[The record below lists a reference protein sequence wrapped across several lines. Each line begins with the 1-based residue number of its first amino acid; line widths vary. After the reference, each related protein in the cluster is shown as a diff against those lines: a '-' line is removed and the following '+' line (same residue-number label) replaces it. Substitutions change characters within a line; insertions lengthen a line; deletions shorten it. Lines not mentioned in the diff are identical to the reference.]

1 MKILTIIFS
10 AILITGVT
18 SIVIGRLISKN
29 IMNKQITDHLVT
41 VALSRTNY
49 IITVLEEYKKAT
61 EILAVGNPAKDILN
75 SDKKDS
81 IRKKQV
87 QRRIANTI
95 ETIGNIS
102 RIRVL
107 DRNGIVVASSHSDE
121 GIDES
126 ANILFKKGK
135 EKTYIGDLHISDYTG
150 NLVISVASPI
160 IIKGKSS
167 GVLVMNFDTE
177 DELFKITTNK
187 IGLGQTGEIYLVN
200 KECMMITPSGI
211 IDDAVLK
218 QKIEMKHLKSSIFQE
233 LLYLPEYKPEIVLTE
248 NYLDVEVLRIYT
260 HIPEVEWCLV
270 TEINKEEAFA
280 PIFWLTYQL
289 LLILAILLAFGIIV
303 SIFLSK
309 AFTAPIIKLYTGTR
323 EIIKGNLDYR
333 VGTKASDEIGQLSR
347 AFDEMTE
354 NLKVYRKELDS
365 YSKDLE
371 QKVEDRTAEVK
382 KQFLISEK
390 QRIATL
396 NIAQDFED
404 TNIKLIKEI
413 DKRRIAKESL
423 LKSEK
428 KFRDLFKNA
437 NDVIW
442 TSDIKG
448 KYLTVNRL
456 FEELLGYSQ
465 KELIN
470 KQSIYLIT
478 PEDRKASIEYYKKV
492 ISGKSIEYEAKILTK
507 KGEQKIF
514 WLKLRPIKENRKVVG
529 IHGIGRDITER
540 KRAEEKYINQ
550 LKNMI
555 ELGISMR
562 MELKLE
568 NLLYNIGS
576 MIVNSLGWEQ
586 VIISLRDYKS
596 GTSRPVAMVGF
607 DEKVKKD
614 ILSKPPVPIKG
625 TSKFQREEFKI
636 SHSYYIDHR
645 NWEKLKKY
653 PAHLVVTHQKSQKQ
667 EGWDERDV
675 LLIPIRGKNNILGFI
690 SPDNPLSGKRPTVE
704 IIQALEIF
712 ADQSAVAIE
721 NATLYKDLKSSESR
735 FHDIVNNSGDW
746 IWETDEKGCY
756 IYSSSMVKDV
766 LGYSSEG
773 IIGKYFYDFFA
784 ENQKDELKKI
794 INDYYKKKKPFKNFI
809 NKKIHK
815 NDSEVILETSGV
827 PIIGNNGE
835 LVGYRGADHNITLRQ
850 KAAEKIKASLREKEV
865 MLMEI
870 HHRVKNNLQ
879 IISSMLKLQAGYVE
893 HKPSLGLFKDSQNR
907 VKSMSLVHEKLY
919 QSKDLSSINFSNYVE
934 SLISFLLSSYGSDPD
949 KIKLKINIQEDLINI
964 STAIPIGLIINELV
978 SNSLKYAFPNGKKGT
993 IEVILISQKDKKK
1006 CLIICD
1012 DGIGFQGKIDFNNT
1026 DTMGLFLVNTL
1037 VDQIH
1042 GTIKLEKK
1050 KGTSFKIV
1058 FSGVK

>member
-1 MKILTIIFS
+1 MKVQMRILTIIFS

-29 IMNKQITDHLVT
+29 IMNKQITDHLIT

-49 IITVLEEYKKAT
+49 IITVLEEYKKNT
-61 EILAVGNPAKDILN
+61 EILAVGNPVKDILIPNKN
-75 SDKKDS
+75 SS
-81 IRKKQV
+81 IIKNQV
-87 QRRIANTI
+87 QRRIKNTM

-107 DRNGIVVASSHSDE
+107 DRNGIIVASSHSDE

-126 ANILFKKGK
+126 VNILFRKGK
-135 EKTYIGDLHISDYTG
+135 EKTYISDLHISDYTG
-150 NLVISVASPI
+150 NLVLSIASPI
-160 IIKGKSS
+160 FIKEKPS
-167 GVLVMNFDTE
+167 GVLIMNFNIE
-177 DELFKITTNK
+177 DELYKITTNK

-200 KECMMITPSGI
+200 KECMMITPSGF
-211 IDDAVLK
+211 IDDVVLK
-218 QKIEMKHLKSSIFQE
+218 QKIEMKQMKSSIFQE
-233 LLYLPEYKPEIVLTE
+233 LFYLPEYKPEIVLTE
-248 NYLDVEVLRIYT
+248 NYLGVEVLRVYT

-270 TEINKEEAFA
+270 TEINKEEAFT

-333 VGTKASDEIGQLSR
+333 VGTQASDEIGQLSR

-354 NLKVYRKELDS
+354 NLKVSRE
-365 YSKDLE
+365 DLE
-371 QKVEDRTAEVK
+371 YKVEDRTAEVK

-390 QRIATL
+390 QRVATL

-413 DKRRIAKESL
+413 NKRKKAKESL

-442 TSDIKG
+442 TSDTKG

-456 FEELLGYSQ
+456 FEGLLAYSQ

-470 KQSIYLIT
+470 KQSIYLIV
-478 PEDRKASIEYYKKV
+478 PEDRKKSIEYYQKV
-492 ISGKSIEYEAKILTK
+492 ISGKSIEYEVKILTK

-514 WLKLRPIKENRKVVG
+514 WLKLRPIKENKKVVG

-540 KRAEEKYINQ
+540 KHAEEKYINQ

-568 NLLYNIGS
+568 DLLYNIGS
-576 MIVNSLGWEQ
+576 MIVNSLGWKQ

-614 ILSKPPVPIKG
+614 ILCKPPVPIKG

-653 PAHLVVTHQKSQKQ
+653 PAHLVLTHQKNQKQ

-675 LLIPIRGKNNILGFI
+675 LLIPIRGRNNILGFI
-690 SPDNPLSGKRPTVE
+690 SPDNPVSGKRPSVE

-721 NATLYKDLKSSESR
+721 NATLYKDLQSSESR
-735 FHDIVNNSGDW
+735 FQDIVTNSGDW

-756 IYSSSMVKDV
+756 IYSNSIVKDV
-766 LGYSSEG
+766 LGYSSKG
-773 IIGKYFYDFFA
+773 ILGKYFYDFFS

-794 INDYYKKKKPFKNFI
+794 VNNNFKKKKSFRNFI
-809 NKKIHK
+809 NTKIHK
-815 NDSEVILETSGV
+815 NGSEVILETSGV

-835 LVGYRGADHNITLRQ
+835 LIGYRGADHNITERQ
-850 KAAEKIKASLREKEV
+850 KAAEKIKLSLREKEV

-934 SLISFLLSSYGSDPD
+934 SLASFLLSSYGSNPD
-949 KIKLKINIQEDLINI
+949 KIKLKINIQEELINI
-964 STAIPIGLIINELV
+964 STAIPCGLIISELV
-978 SNSLKYAFPNGKKGT
+978 SNSLKYAFPNGRKGT
-993 IEVILISQKDKKK
+993 IDIILKSQKDKEK

-1012 DGIGFQGKIDFNNT
+1012 DGIGFQGDIDFKNT
-1026 DTMGLFLVNTL
+1026 DTMGLFLINTL

-1050 KGTSFKIV
+1050 KGTSFKIA
-1058 FSGVK
+1058 FSGIK